1 MAPFAG
7 RGVYQTCNYD
17 YDYGVSVSLR
27 LHVDGMLRADDGTE
41 QRGLYTYTVA
51 VLTGGQGTTEIDRR
65 PTTAI

>member
-1 MAPFAG
+1 
-7 RGVYQTCNYD
+7 
-17 YDYGVSVSLR
+17 
-27 LHVDGMLRADDGTE
+27 MLRANDGTE